1 MKLRINLS
9 NSVKNF
15 VIILVGIA
23 LNLHSAFSKMDI
35 FIMLLLWI
43 QILSKRILNDT
54 LKIYKDFTH
63 QGNANQNDSEIPS
76 SSGQNGSDQK
86 FK

>member
-1 MKLRINLS
+1 
-9 NSVKNF
+9 
-15 VIILVGIA
+15 
-23 LNLHSAFSKMDI
+23 MDI

-86 FK
+86 FKWRQMLVRVWSKGNTPPLLVEMQHAQPH